1 MQIYNPV
8 ADFKDPETLDKD
20 ALPLFIAGPM
30 LRRTTQHEV
39 TLWSVLT
46 QKPDDG
52 TVSVYQH
59 HQILASMPLSAG
71 HWFRI
76 GERAWVVLH
85 HLRSAHGFP
94 VDSPLSYDIQINDSG
109 MADIQPELLYDNEQ
123 APSFCIPSKA
133 THIAHGS
140 CRHPH
145 HNCDDALVTLDQ
157 HLATTPMTH
166 WPNMLIMS
174 GDQIYADDVATP
186 MLQRI
191 RRLIAVLGLK
201 NEFFEAAPIVDCRA
215 LDTHPDSY
223 VQRGKLLPSQRA
235 EKGGRLERLFGQPL
249 PIFTSKTVSNHLIS
263 FAEHVA
269 MYLLVWA
276 PVSWALTDGPHLHP
290 PSQLTDSQR
299 ERYQQET
306 LALNVFRSGLI
317 GVQRLFAHLS
327 TYMIFDDH
335 DITDDWN
342 ITVGWE
348 HAAYLNPFSRR
359 IIGNGL
365 MAYWLCQGWGNAPD
379 NFSQDFITTAR
390 QSAYQPMSVCDLDT
404 QTETHQAMV
413 EQCLRFEHWH
423 YTVPTTPHLVVLDT
437 RTRRWR
443 SESRMNKPSGLMD
456 WEALM
461 DFQHD
466 LLRHDSAVI
475 VSAAPMFGI
484 KFIEVLQ
491 RVATWLGAPT
501 VVDAENWM
509 AHPGSA
515 NTLLSIF
522 RHQRTPTNYVIL
534 SGDVHYSFAYDIR
547 IRFRAHSPRLWQI
560 TASGFK
566 NRFPEPLLS
575 FCEWCDRVLFSP
587 LSPLNWLTKRKRMR
601 IDRRDPDT
609 PGPKRLVNAS
619 AVGLVTL
626 NEDGSPRTISLL
638 KTDGQRVS
646 FPEKTNT

>member
-1 MQIYNPV
+1 
-8 ADFKDPETLDKD
+8 
-20 ALPLFIAGPM
+20 M
-30 LRRTTQHEV
+30 LRRTTRHEV
-39 TLWSVLT
+39 TLWSVMT
-46 QKPDDG
+46 HKPANA
-52 TVSVYQH
+52 TVSVYQDH
-59 HQILASMPLSAG
+59 RVLASMPLSAG
-71 HWFRI
+71 HWYRI
-76 GERAWVVLH
+76 GEHAWIVLH
-85 HLRSAHGFP
+85 HLRAVQGYP
-94 VDSPLSYDIQINDSG
+94 MDTPLTYDIQIDHRG
-109 MADIQPELLYDNEQ
+109 LAETMPDILYANEH
-123 APSFCIPSKA
+123 APHFTIPSNA
-133 THIAHGS
+133 HYIAHGS

-145 HNCDDALVTLDQ
+145 HRCDDALVTLDQ
-157 HLATTPMTH
+157 QLADTTVDQ

-191 RRLIAVLGLK
+191 RALIHILGLK
-201 NEFFEAAPIVDCRA
+201 NEHFEAAPITNCRA

-223 VQRGKLLPSQRA
+223 MGRDQLLPKQSA
-235 EKGGRLERLFGQPL
+235 EKGRWWERLSGQPL

-263 FAEHVA
+263 FAEHIA
-269 MYLLVWA
+269 MYLMVWS
-276 PVSWALTDGPHLHP
+276 PTPWTLTDTATSRP
-290 PSQLTDSQR
+290 PAGLTQDQHTV
-299 ERYQQET
+299 YQQQTHT
-306 LALNVFRSGLI
+306 LAEFRAGLVQ
-317 GVQRLFAHLS
+317 VQRLFAHLP

-348 HAAYLNPFSRR
+348 QAAYFNPFARR

-379 NFSQDFITTAR
+379 NFDKAFLTVAK
-390 QSAYQPMSVCDLDT
+390 QSAYKPIHVDDGQIDA
-404 QTETHQAMV
+404 QTTAHQAMV
-413 EQCLRFEHWH
+413 ELCLRFEHWH
-423 YTVPTTPHLVVLDT
+423 YTVPTTPHVVVLDT

-466 LLRHDSAVI
+466 LLRHDSAII
-475 VSAAPMFGI
+475 VSAAPMFGV

-491 RVATWLGAPT
+491 RIAIWLGIPT

-547 IRFRAHSPRLWQI
+547 TRFRANSPHLWQI

-566 NRFPEPLLS
+566 NRFPEPLLAV
-575 FCEWCDRVLFSP
+575 CEWCDRLLFHP
-587 LSPLNWLTKRKRMR
+587 YSPLNWLTKRKRMH
-601 IDRRDPDT
+601 IARRDPDT

-619 AVGLVTL
+619 AVGLVRL
-626 NEDGSPRTISLL
+626 HDDGSPNAVTLL
-638 KTDGQRVS
+638 KANGDRVCFPDKSSSHSTVSHPSS
-646 FPEKTNT
+646 FDSL